1 MDSLILTN
9 ILLIIIIVFLFAIYK
24 DLNNRVCNLIE
35 QLGRNLNKLNF
46 TANHIKH
53 FILMNDKE
61 KAEAAKIIEKE
72 VMPHRARFE
81 NKDYHHCVTDFSD
94 ICPLNCTGRKIM
106 VKKYYI

>member
-72 VMPHRARFE
+72 VMLSKSRIKEKEAH
-81 NKDYHHCVTDFSD
+81 
-94 ICPLNCTGRKIM
+94 
-106 VKKYYI
+106 KKK

>member
-1 MDSLILTN
+1 MDLLVLTN

-72 VMPHRARFE
+72 VMLSKSRIKEKEAH
-81 NKDYHHCVTDFSD
+81 
-94 ICPLNCTGRKIM
+94 
-106 VKKYYI
+106 KKK

>member
-72 VMPHRARFE
+72 AVLSKSRIKEKEAH
-81 NKDYHHCVTDFSD
+81 
-94 ICPLNCTGRKIM
+94 
-106 VKKYYI
+106 KKK